1 MRVLFVALLLG
12 CGSCLWGVDESP
24 GEAKNIYGV
33 LMQGIQ
39 DGDVSVFQ
47 ELGNEDFRKQMTP
60 QLFQSAQAEIG
71 MRLREGY
78 TSTYLGKISKNR
90 KEMFLWKIIIS
101 KNPEQLLVTLV
112 IENNKVAAFYFQ

>member
-1 MRVLFVALLLG
+1 VALLLG

-101 KNPEQLLVTLV
+101 ENPEQLLVTLV
-112 IENNKVAAFYFQ
+112 LENNKVAAFYFQ

>member
-1 MRVLFVALLLG
+1 
-12 CGSCLWGVDESP
+12 
-24 GEAKNIYGV
+24 
-33 LMQGIQ
+33 MQGIQ

-112 IENNKVAAFYFQ
+112 LENNKVAAFYFQ